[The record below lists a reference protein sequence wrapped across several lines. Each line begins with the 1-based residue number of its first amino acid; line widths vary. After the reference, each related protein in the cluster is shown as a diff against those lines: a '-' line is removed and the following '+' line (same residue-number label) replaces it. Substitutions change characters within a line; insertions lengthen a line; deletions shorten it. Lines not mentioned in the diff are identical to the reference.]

1 MASKKVT
8 AGSHGIPR
16 TILRYI
22 TGEFL
27 LSLGISF
34 LFFFVVFFVNQIL
47 LLAEDIL
54 AKNAPLAQTLLLL
67 FYSLPSV
74 VAIAFPFSALAGAL
88 MTSARLNT
96 DNEILAFSSLGI
108 SPKTLYSPFLILGL
122 VVSLLSF
129 AANDYFLPRGARS
142 FKKVYADLVQASAS
156 IELAPYSIKRYKD
169 LVVVTGGKRGE
180 EVGDILLFEEAKGSD
195 QSFISAARASLSID
209 DQNSGAV
216 ISMSD
221 ILEHRIKGGEEEGF
235 IISKA
240 ETLLYRFTLRE
251 PMVGYSSSGPY
262 EMSTRELSIAIER
275 KRESLMRR
283 IDEAQRQRSAAR
295 SELLYQYRSESSTP
309 PARDEEAQSS
319 KVSEK
324 KLARSL
330 ASMNQSS
337 TLRPTD
343 RSLQLYELEYSKK
356 FAIPA
361 AGFFF
366 SLLAFP
372 LGLGTKRSGRTAGFG
387 IALLLSTLYWGLL
400 FAGQTLGLKSELSP
414 AVAMWAPNAL
424 VCCMAIL
431 LWLLRKRGSR
441 RIL

>member
-1 MASKKVT
+1 VASAKFT
-8 AGSHGIPR
+8 GDSHGIPR
-16 TILRYI
+16 TVLRYI
-22 TGEFL
+22 AGEFL

-67 FYSLPSV
+67 LYSLPSV

-88 MTSARLNT
+88 MTSARMNT

-108 SPKTLYSPFLILGL
+108 SPKALYAPFLILGL
-122 VVSLLSF
+122 AVSFLSF

-169 LVVVTGGKRGE
+169 LVVVTGGKKGE
-180 EVGDILLFEEAKGSD
+180 EIGNILLFEESKDSD
-195 QSFISAARASLSID
+195 QAFISAAEASLSID
-209 DQNSGAV
+209 DENSGA
-216 ISMSD
+216 IIAMSD
-221 ILEHRIKGGEEEGF
+221 ILEHRIKDNEKGF
-235 IISKA
+235 IVSQA
-240 ETLLYRFTLRE
+240 ESLLYRFTLKE
-251 PMVGYSSSGPY
+251 PMVGYTSSGPY
-262 EMSTRELSIAIER
+262 EMSARELSIAIDR
-275 KRESLMRR
+275 KRENLQRR
-283 IDEAQRQRSAAR
+283 IDDAQRQLSSAR
-295 SELLYQYRSESSTP
+295 SELLSQYSNASSAPELITQGEAGEKASELAIVRSM
-309 PARDEEAQSS
+309 A
-319 KVSEK
+319 
-324 KLARSL
+324 SL
-330 ASMNQSS
+330 EQAS
-337 TLRPTD
+337 TLRPSD

-387 IALLLSTLYWGLL
+387 IALILSTLYWGLL
-400 FAGQTLGLKSELSP
+400 FAGQTLGLRSQVSP
-414 AVAMWAPNAL
+414 SIAMWAPNAL
-424 VCCMAIL
+424 VLCTAVL
-431 LWLLRKRGSR
+431 LWLLRKRGKR